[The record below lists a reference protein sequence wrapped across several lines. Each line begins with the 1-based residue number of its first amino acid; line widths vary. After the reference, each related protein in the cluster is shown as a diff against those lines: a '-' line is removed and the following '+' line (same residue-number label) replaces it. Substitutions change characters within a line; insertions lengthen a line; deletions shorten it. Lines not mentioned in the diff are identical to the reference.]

1 MLDGRIAV
9 RAIQRG
15 GDRDAFILDDRRI
28 TYRAFGALLLC
39 SRFIQAL
46 EARGLRKG
54 DAVATLSANRPEA
67 FLTTAAAYMMG
78 LRITWMHPL
87 ASEDDHAYLL
97 EDSGVTTLFVDPD
110 TFTERAAA
118 LKARLP
124 GLRTLY
130 GLGPFAHGE
139 DILAAAAAFEP
150 GRLEPKA
157 AADDICVLTIPA
169 APPASPRASSI
180 LTASTSPW

>member
-1 MLDGRIAV
+1 MSTGLYDGCSMGELLV

-28 TYRAFGALLLC
+28 TYRAFGALL

-130 GLGPFAHGE
+130 GS
-139 DILAAAAAFEP
+139 
-150 GRLEPKA
+150 
-157 AADDICVLTIPA
+157 
-169 APPASPRASSI
+169 APPPPSSRAGWSPRPRPTTSAS
-180 LTASTSPW
+180 

>member
-1 MLDGRIAV
+1 
-9 RAIQRG
+9 
-15 GDRDAFILDDRRI
+15 
-28 TYRAFGALLLC
+28 
-39 SRFIQAL
+39 
-46 EARGLRKG
+46 
-54 DAVATLSANRPEA
+54 
-67 FLTTAAAYMMG
+67 MMG

-124 GLRTLY
+124 GLQTLY

-139 DILAAAAAFEP
+139 DILALAAAFEP
-150 GRLEPKA
+150 GRLLP
-157 AADDICVLTIPA
+157 LRRQRR
-169 APPASPRASSI
+169 SGQS
-180 LTASTSPW
+180 

>member
-1 MLDGRIAV
+1 MSTGLYDGCSMGELLV

-15 GDRDAFILDDRRI
+15 GDRDAFILDDQRI
-28 TYRAFGALLLC
+28 TYRAFGELL

-97 EDSGVTTLFVDPD
+97 EDLGVTTLFVDPTPSPSAPQPSRPD
-110 TFTERAAA
+110 CPACGSFTALVPSRMARTSSPLPPPSSRAGWS
-118 LKARLP
+118 RRP
-124 GLRTLY
+124 RPT
-130 GLGPFAHGE
+130 
-139 DILAAAAAFEP
+139 
-150 GRLEPKA
+150 
-157 AADDICVLTIPA
+157 TS
-169 APPASPRASSI
+169 AS
-180 LTASTSPW
+180 